1 MATVRMAEGVEWAL
15 HCCLDLVWVGDTPV
29 PAARLAAHHGLPPAY
44 LAKQLQ
50 ALGRAGI
57 VRSTPGPRG
66 GYLLD
71 RPPRAVTLM
80 DVVTAVEGA
89 DPAFRCTEI
98 RAGGPHA
105 TRCAIDTAMTRAELA
120 WRRELAARTLADLD
134 ADVRRTAP
142 DVPADTRA
150 RLA

>member
-1 MATVRMAEGVEWAL
+1 MKMAEGVEWAL
-15 HCCLDLVWVGDTPV
+15 HCCLDLAWAGDTPV

-44 LAKQLQ
+44 LTKQLQ

-71 RPPRAVTLM
+71 RPPHAVTLM
-80 DVVTAVEGA
+80 DVVTAVEGP

-98 RAGGPHA
+98 RPDGPHT
-105 TRCAIDTAMTRAELA
+105 TRCAIDTAMHRAELA
-120 WRRELAARTLADLD
+120 RRRELAARTLADLD
-134 ADVRRTAP
+134 ADVRRADPDAP
-142 DVPADTRA
+142 DHTRA
-150 RLA
+150 RLT

>member
-1 MATVRMAEGVEWAL
+1 MRMGEGVEWAL
-15 HCCLDLVWVGDTPV
+15 HCCLDLSWAGDTPV

-44 LAKQLQ
+44 LTKQLQ

-71 RPPRAVTLM
+71 RPAHTVTLL

-98 RAGGPHA
+98 RADGPHT
-105 TRCAIDTAMTRAELA
+105 TRCAVDTAMRRADLA

-134 ADVRRTAP
+134 ADVRRADPDAP
-142 DVPADTRA
+142 ARTRT
-150 RLA
+150 RLT